1 MLGNERG
8 FKASNC
14 VLYARE
20 MLAID
25 SVGGSKGQAD
35 TMQAQWI
42 GSAGT
47 LERAHCGATLV
58 KIVFCVRFDPAD
70 GRALVDEGVMV
81 NSPKTDPGT
90 CRNRPR
96 PHTS

>member
-1 MLGNERG
+1 
-8 FKASNC
+8 
-14 VLYARE
+14 
-20 MLAID
+20 
-25 SVGGSKGQAD
+25 
-35 TMQAQWI
+35 MQAQWI
-42 GSAGT
+42 VSAGT
-47 LERAHCGATLV
+47 LERAHRGTALV

-70 GRALVDEGVMV
+70 GRALVDESVVV